1 MYNSL
6 DLYIVSSRN
15 EGGPQSIPESCLTKT
30 PIIST
35 DVGCAKIFLNNSS
48 IYTFPDFDSA
58 LPDIEHGSATVQDYL
73 IPKGFEPFYK
83 MFNEC

>member
-15 EGGPQSIPESCLTKT
+15 EGGPQSIPESCITKT

-35 DVGCAKIFLNNSS
+35 DVGCAEIFLNNNS
-48 IYTFPDFDSA
+48 IYTFPDFELAS
-58 LPDIEHGSATVQDYL
+58 PDIKHGSIRVQDYL
-73 IPKGFEPFYK
+73 IPEGFKSFRK